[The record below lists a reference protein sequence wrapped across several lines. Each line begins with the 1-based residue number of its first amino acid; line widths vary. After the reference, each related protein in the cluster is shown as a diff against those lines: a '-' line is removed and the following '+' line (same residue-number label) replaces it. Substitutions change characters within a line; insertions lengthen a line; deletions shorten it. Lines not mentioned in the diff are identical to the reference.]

1 MTASSG
7 EVPSSL
13 QPDPPLDT
21 TVGPHAP
28 GSASGTPLSA
38 DLSKKTVKNNV
49 PSGSSSSK
57 NVEEGKKDFQSN
69 WKGAL
74 LGSTFATLETTL
86 ANFTQ
91 TDEGTKIKLPDSL
104 MDKIAAS
111 LHLAIVGCFFSFRPS
126 IDMVRQWAMARW
138 KLKGSVDI
146 SVMPRGGYW
155 LSQRANKEIS
165 SFGDDVNSVSSSVEG
180 GTKWLIN
187 KLKGKMQKPLVDLL
201 QEYDLPKGLFP
212 QDATNYE
219 FDEETAVTG
228 FLEKGKLTDIEGM
241 KTKVIIWVKVTSV
254 SVDGPRSSKV
264 YFTAGVKKSRP
275 RDAYDILRSGT
286 TVENF

>member
-1 MTASSG
+1 MDQIMA
-7 EVPSSL
+7 
-13 QPDPPLDT
+13 
-21 TVGPHAP
+21 
-28 GSASGTPLSA
+28 
-38 DLSKKTVKNNV
+38 
-49 PSGSSSSK
+49 
-57 NVEEGKKDFQSN
+57 
-69 WKGAL
+69 
-74 LGSTFATLETTL
+74 
-86 ANFTQ
+86 
-91 TDEGTKIKLPDSL
+91 KL
-104 MDKIAAS
+104 
-111 LHLAIVGCFFSFRPS
+111 
-126 IDMVRQWAMARW
+126 
-138 KLKGSVDI
+138 
-146 SVMPRGGYW
+146 GGYW

-219 FDEETAVTG
+219 FDEETGKLTVFIPSICEVWFKDSSILRYATAVTG